1 MNIIYDKLTTFHW
14 FFQLILMYF
23 HEWIKKPFCNFIYFI
38 IQHDF
43 YVTPFWMNYTL
54 FIIIIFRRNKISLC
68 QKKKKERKG
77 VLYNTYRELLSEK
90 WIVIRYRFHASYII
104 SPQLVAI
111 FATSHLVGCIVN
123 YYNSLA
129 NKVDK
134 SAVATSYKV
143 VWIDFTLQ
151 NMVGQKFSQ
160 YNIKYETQKPSNEN
174 PTLKYTDTRQTKRFI
189 ESWSSSTTLVPYNLK
204 FSKVH
209 WYFNKNI
216 VSQLYYTYRNYVH
229 LPEKTNKNKQ
239 KKENKKQ
246 KQNYSRL

>member
-1 MNIIYDKLTTFHW
+1 MLEV
-14 FFQLILMYF
+14 L
-23 HEWIKKPFCNFIYFI
+23 
-38 IQHDF
+38 
-43 YVTPFWMNYTL
+43 
-54 FIIIIFRRNKISLC
+54 ISLC
-68 QKKKKERKG
+68 QKKKERKG
-77 VLYNTYRELLSEK
+77 VLYNTYHELLSEK

-111 FATSHLVGCIVN
+111 FATSYLVGCIVN

-129 NKVDK
+129 NKVDR
-134 SAVATSYKV
+134 SAVATSCQV

-151 NMVGQKFSQ
+151 NIVGQKFSQ
-160 YNIKYETQKPSNEN
+160 YNIKYETQKPFNEN

-189 ESWSSSTTLVPYNLK
+189 ESWSSSTALVPYNLK

-209 WYFNKNI
+209 WYYNKNI

-246 KQNYSRL
+246 KQNYSRLKYM

>member
-1 MNIIYDKLTTFHW
+1 MTNSLPFIDSSNLFWCIFMSDLKNLSVTLSTSSFSMISMLPL
-14 FFQLILMYF
+14 F
-23 HEWIKKPFCNFIYFI
+23 EWI
-38 IQHDF
+38 
-43 YVTPFWMNYTL
+43 T
-54 FIIIIFRRNKISLC
+54 RSSSLSSLEEIKSLSVK
-68 QKKKKERKG
+68 KKKKERKG

-143 VWIDFTLQ
+143 VWIDFTFQ

-246 KQNYSRL
+246 EQNYSRL